1 MQKMIELFEL
11 YSQLRFEQDGRD
23 KEIPSTEEESLIRQI
38 ERLKNGEVINLE
50 EPSLLSEIIS
60 KSLFEEK
67 FYTVDDYYERLKGA
81 IVARF
86 AGCTLGVPVEGY
98 QIDAM
103 EKIAQDTNTPFP
115 PTEYWHDVINPNG
128 IQYGVDK
135 RSTYSLKGINCV
147 PVDDDVTYTV
157 LNVLLL
163 GKYGKDYSLDDVAQL
178 WKDVLPYACTAEEC
192 ALDELAKGTKPSEV
206 ANNNPFIEWIGAA
219 IRADA
224 FGYVFAGR
232 PHLAAIAAY
241 NDAYLTHRRNG
252 IYGEMFLAASI
263 AAAFTSTD
271 CIESLK
277 IGANYIPQ
285 NSRLK
290 RDLDWAFDV
299 DVTDFKQARGLLDER
314 FPGMNSVHT
323 INNMCAI
330 VLAARLGA
338 NDFDKTIST
347 IVAMGLDNDCNGA
360 SLGSIIGAILK
371 IDNIP
376 SKWYENF
383 NDCLHTYI
391 KDYEVLS
398 LEAFIKQTE
407 ELYKKYKEVK

>member
-1 MQKMIELFEL
+1 MKELIETFSL
-11 YSQLRFEQDGRD
+11 YSQLRFEQDGRKKENCSED
-23 KEIPSTEEESLIRQI
+23 KNTLLNQINVLKQSEI
-38 ERLKNGEVINLE
+38 INEE
-50 EPSLLSEIIS
+50 EPSLLNDIMK
-60 KSLFEEK
+60 KSSFEPIKNE
-67 FYTVDDYYERLKGA
+67 VDDMYQRLKGA
-81 IVARF
+81 IIGRF

-98 QIDAM
+98 QIHVM
-103 EKIAQDTNTPFP
+103 EKIAKDTNTPFP
-115 PTEYWHDVINPNG
+115 PTEYWHDVLNPEG

-135 RSTYSLKGINCV
+135 RTKYSLKGIDCV

-163 GKYGKDYSLDDVAQL
+163 EKYGKDYSLDNVAEL
-178 WKDVLPYACTAEEC
+178 WKDVLPYACTAEDC
-192 ALDELAKGTKPSEV
+192 ALKELAKGTKPEEV
-206 ANNNPFIEWIGAA
+206 ANDNPFIEWIGAA

-232 PHLAAIAAY
+232 PDLAAKASY

-263 AAAFTSTD
+263 AAAFTSKTSL
-271 CIESLK
+271 EALK
-277 IGANYIPQ
+277 IGANYIPK

-290 RDLDWAFDV
+290 KHLDWAFETEV
-299 DVTDFKQARGLLDER
+299 KDFKEARTLLDER

-330 VLAARLGA
+330 VFAAKLGED
-338 NDFDKTIST
+338 DFDKTISI

-360 SLGSIIGAILK
+360 SLGSILGALLK
-371 IDNIP
+371 VEKIP
-376 SKWYENF
+376 TKWYENF

-391 KDYEVLS
+391 KGYEVLS
-398 LEAFIKQTE
+398 LEGFVKQTY
-407 ELYKKYKEVK
+407 ELYKKNKEV

>member
-1 MQKMIELFEL
+1 MNKTIELFEL
-11 YSQLRFEQDGRD
+11 YSQLRFEQDARSKQMPSEK
-23 KEIPSTEEESLIRQI
+23 KEELLKQIDLLKES
-38 ERLKNGEVINLE
+38 EVVDLE
-50 EPSLLSEIIS
+50 EPSILSEIIS
-60 KSLFEEK
+60 KSFFQEINCDVE
-67 FYTVDDYYERLKGA
+67 DYYKRLKGA
-81 IVARF
+81 INARF
-86 AGCTLGVPVEGY
+86 AGCTLGVPVESY
-98 QIDAM
+98 QIQEM
-103 EKIAQDTNTPFP
+103 EKIAKDTNTPFP
-115 PTEYWHDVINPNG
+115 PTEYWHDVINPDG

-135 RSTYSLKGINCV
+135 RSTYTLKGLNCV

-163 GKYGKDYSLDDVAQL
+163 EKYGKDYSLDDVAQL

-192 ALDELAKGTKPSEV
+192 ALDELSKGVKASEV

-232 PHLAAIAAY
+232 PHLAAIASY

-263 AAAFTSTD
+263 AAAFTANDVLSA
-271 CIESLK
+271 LK
-277 IGANYIPQ
+277 VGSNYIPK

-290 RDLDWAFDV
+290 KHLDWAFGMEV
-299 DVTDFKQARGLLDER
+299 ANFKEARSLLDER
-314 FPGMNSVHT
+314 FKGMHPVHT

-330 VLAARLGA
+330 VFAAKLGE

-360 SLGSIIGAILK
+360 SLGSILGAILT

-376 SKWYENF
+376 SKWYANF
-383 NDCLHTYI
+383 NDALHTYI
-391 KDYEVLS
+391 KGYEVLS
-398 LEAFIKQTE
+398 LEAFVKQTL
-407 ELYKKYKEVK
+407 ELYKKYEYLK